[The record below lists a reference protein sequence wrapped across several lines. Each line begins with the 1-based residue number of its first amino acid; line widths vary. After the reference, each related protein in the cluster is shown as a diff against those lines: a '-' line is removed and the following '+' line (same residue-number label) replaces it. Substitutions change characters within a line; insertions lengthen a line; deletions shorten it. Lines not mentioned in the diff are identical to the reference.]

1 MPKPYLDSAHVAR
14 LDAMPNMFDDFME
27 ELRRRQAEAEAGRKP
42 DAGSNG
48 AGSDPENSDPE
59 NSDPENEES
68 REDATMRSDGPH
80 SDDTDRDDDGPAS
93 PIFGRGG
100 FRGGT
105 RRYSGGSGE
114 IPEIHIGRGW
124 IGLGIIAL
132 IAVILMTVFALTV
145 GLATDAIWFQSIGF
159 GNVFWTRLGT
169 QVLFYFV
176 GAVVAFVVLWINIW
190 LAGRLIPKG
199 QLRQFS
205 LDDLLDRFNMDR
217 YFGGDAYGSGPFGPS
232 PRKRTVKSDSV
243 QVPDVSRPVF
253 WALLGVALLVALAMG
268 GLALGGWDTIQ
279 LFMHRV
285 PYGQTDPTFGKDI
298 GFFLFELPFYRLV
311 QSFANGLL
319 LVTLALVGI
328 RYLVAVASGAS
339 MPTPARV
346 HIGLLA
352 ALWLWSAAIGYQ
364 LDRYELVY
372 SGTSGIFQGVSYTD
386 ANARMLAMNVMTVL
400 TAFVG
405 CFIAGFTFTR
415 WRTPLVLT
423 LLFWAGAFLVLEVGY
438 PQLVQRVFVEPNQQT
453 QESPYIIDNI
463 QETRL
468 AFNLTSWSS
477 NTTQYTPQVSVTKA
491 AVTNESSTIQNVRL
505 WDSSP
510 LGQTLD
516 GLQVLRQYYT
526 FPSVTTDRYVF
537 TDKASCAPSPPPC
550 VRQVMLSGR
559 ELDPKQLAQLS
570 QGDQSWVNQHIVYTH
585 GYGLVMVPVNEVAQ
599 SGQPNLLISNFPPA
613 SVQGVPGVTQPR
625 IYFGTQPSN
634 YVIVDAASQEFDYP
648 SAAGGDQKTSWTG
661 TTGIK
666 LDTPLARLLFAT
678 RFGDLNMLISSQITG
693 SSQLLYNRSI
703 QERVAAIAP
712 FLRYDKDPY
721 LVLTSNGS
729 LDYVLDAYTTS
740 AAFPDA
746 NPFDPGAASGLA
758 GDPFN
763 YIRNSVKVVMN
774 AYDGTMSFYVAD
786 PKDPII
792 QAWEGVFPGLF
803 KPMSDMPLDIRGDA
817 TDPGHLRYPA
827 DMFSAQTAQFAKYHV
842 TDPSVFYQ
850 NNDVW
855 SVPPSADSGN
865 TTGTQQLGLQAYY
878 LQMRIPGQ
886 PSPEFV
892 LLQPMV
898 PQGRQNMIAW
908 VAAHNDPSD
917 YGQVS
922 VFDFPRETNVLG
934 PQQIQA
940 FIAQNKDISQQIT
953 LWGQVGSKVIL
964 GNLLVVPL
972 QDVDGHNELL
982 YVEPVYLQASSNGL
996 PIFQKVILATQT
1008 QVVWGN
1014 TLEDALNQI
1023 YAGQGTTTSG
1033 GTPSPGASATPS
1045 ALPSPSA
1052 TSTPTATP
1060 AATGTPSALPSV
1072 SLTGNAQELIAEANA
1087 HFQAAQAAAGRG
1099 DWTTYGKEMQIV
1111 SELLAQLQQLE
1122 GTPAPSGP

>member
-1 MPKPYLDSAHVAR
+1 
-14 LDAMPNMFDDFME
+14 MFDDFLE
-27 ELRRRQAEAEAGRKP
+27 ELRRRQAEAEGQKTKGGP
-42 DAGSNG
+42 NG
-48 AGSDPENSDPE
+48 AGSDPD
-59 NSDPENEES
+59 EEGS
-68 REDATMRSDGPH
+68 RKDATMRPDEPDSE
-80 SDDTDRDDDGPAS
+80 DTDRDDDGPAS

-105 RRYSGGSGE
+105 RRYAGGSGDM
-114 IPEIHIGRGW
+114 PEIHIGRGW
-124 IGLGIIAL
+124 IFLGIIAL
-132 IAVILMTVFALTV
+132 IAIVLASVFALSV

-169 QVLFYFV
+169 QILFFV
-176 GAVVAFVVLWINIW
+176 VGLIVAFAILWFNIW
-190 LAGRLIPKG
+190 LAGRFIPKG
-199 QLRQFS
+199 SLRQFS
-205 LDDLLDRFNMDR
+205 LDDLLNRFSVDR
-217 YFGGDAYGSGPFGPS
+217 YLGGDSFGSGPFGPS

-243 QVPDVSRPVF
+243 TMPDVSRPVF
-253 WALLGVALLVALAMG
+253 WGLLGVALLVALAMG
-268 GLALGGWDTIQ
+268 GLILGGWDTIQ
-279 LFMHRV
+279 LFIHRV
-285 PYGQTDPTFGKDI
+285 PYGQVDPTFGKDI
-298 GFFLFELPFYRLV
+298 GFFLFELPFYRLI
-311 QSFANGLL
+311 QSFANSLL
-319 LVTLALVGI
+319 LVALALVAI
-328 RYLVAVASGAS
+328 RYLIAVASGAS
-339 MPTPARV
+339 MPTTARV
-346 HIGLLA
+346 HIGILA

-372 SGTSGIFQGVSYTD
+372 SSTSGIFQGVSYTD

-405 CFIAGFTFTR
+405 CFIVGFTFTR
-415 WRTPLVLT
+415 WRTPLALT
-423 LLFWAGAFLVLEVGY
+423 LVFWAGAFLVLEVGY
-438 PQLVQRVFVEPNQQT
+438 PQVVQRVFVEPNQQA
-453 QESPYIIDNI
+453 QESPYISDNI

-468 AFNLTSWSS
+468 AFNLSSWTS
-477 NTTQYTPQVSVTKA
+477 NTTSYTPQVSVTKA

-516 GLQVLRQYYT
+516 GLQVLKQYYT

-550 VRQVMLSGR
+550 VRQVMISGR
-559 ELDPKQLAQLS
+559 ELDPTQLAQLS

-585 GYGLVMVPVNEVAQ
+585 GYGVVMVPVNEVAS
-599 SGQPNLLISNFPPA
+599 SGQPNLLISNFPPS
-613 SVQGVPGVTQPR
+613 SVQGVSAVTQPR

-648 SAAGGDQKTSWTG
+648 SASGSDQTTSWTG
-661 TTGIK
+661 TSGIK
-666 LDTPLARLLFAT
+666 LDTPLARLLFAA

-721 LVLTSNGS
+721 LVLTADGS

-746 NPFDPGAASGLA
+746 NPYDPGSNPSASGLA

-774 AYDGTMSFYVAD
+774 AYDGSMSFYVSD

-803 KPMSDMPLDIRGDA
+803 KPLSEMPADIRGDA
-817 TDPGHLRYPA
+817 TNPGHLRYPA
-827 DMFSAQTAQFAKYHV
+827 DMFAAQTAQFSKYHV
-842 TDPSVFYQ
+842 TDPSDFFQ

-855 SVPPSADSGN
+855 SLPPSADSGG

-886 PSPEFV
+886 ANPEFV
-892 LLQPMV
+892 LVQPML

-922 VFDFPRETNVLG
+922 VFDFPKETNVLG

-940 FIAQNKDISQQIT
+940 LIAQNKDISQQIT

-972 QDVDGHNELL
+972 QDSSGHNQLL

-1008 QVVWGN
+1008 QTVWGN
-1014 TLEDALNQI
+1014 SLEDALNQI
-1023 YAGQGTTTSG
+1023 YAGQGATTSG
-1033 GTPSPGASATPS
+1033 GTPSPGASPTPS
-1045 ALPSPSA
+1045 IAPSSTA
-1052 TSTPTATP
+1052 TSTVAPTPSGTP
-1060 AATGTPSALPSV
+1060 AALPSV
-1072 SLTGNAQELIAEANA
+1072 SLTGSEQQLVAEANA

-1111 SELLAQLQQLE
+1111 SQLLTQLQSE
-1122 GTPAPSGP
+1122 VGTAPPSSGP

>member
-1 MPKPYLDSAHVAR
+1 
-14 LDAMPNMFDDFME
+14 MPNMFDDFLE
-27 ELRRRQAEAEAGRKP
+27 ELRRRQAEAEGQKTKGGP
-42 DAGSNG
+42 NG
-48 AGSDPENSDPE
+48 AGSDPD
-59 NSDPENEES
+59 EEGS
-68 REDATMRSDGPH
+68 RKDATMRPDEP
-80 SDDTDRDDDGPAS
+80 DTEDTDRDDDGPAS

-105 RRYSGGSGE
+105 RRYAGGSGDM
-114 IPEIHIGRGW
+114 PEIHIGRGW
-124 IGLGIIAL
+124 IFLGIIAL
-132 IAVILMTVFALTV
+132 IAIVLMSVFALSV

-169 QVLFYFV
+169 QILFFV
-176 GAVVAFVVLWINIW
+176 VGLIVAFAVLWFNIW
-190 LAGRLIPKG
+190 LAGRFIPKG
-199 QLRQFS
+199 SLRQFS
-205 LDDLLDRFNMDR
+205 LDDLLNRFSVDR
-217 YFGGDAYGSGPFGPS
+217 YLGGDSFGSGPFGPS

-243 QVPDVSRPVF
+243 TMPDVSRPVF
-253 WALLGVALLVALAMG
+253 WGLLGVALLVALAMG
-268 GLALGGWDTIQ
+268 GLILGGWDTIQ
-279 LFMHRV
+279 LFIHRV
-285 PYGQTDPTFGKDI
+285 PYGQVDPTFGKDI
-298 GFFLFELPFYRLV
+298 GFFLFELPFYRLI
-311 QSFANGLL
+311 QSFANSLL
-319 LVTLALVGI
+319 LVALALVAI
-328 RYLVAVASGAS
+328 RYLIAVASGAS
-339 MPTPARV
+339 MPTTARV
-346 HIGLLA
+346 HIGILA

-372 SGTSGIFQGVSYTD
+372 SSTSGIFQGVSYTD

-405 CFIAGFTFTR
+405 CFIVGFTFTR
-415 WRTPLVLT
+415 WRTPLALT
-423 LLFWAGAFLVLEVGY
+423 LVFWAGAFLVLEVGY
-438 PQLVQRVFVEPNQQT
+438 PQVVQRVFVEPNQQA
-453 QESPYIIDNI
+453 QESPYISDNI

-468 AFNLTSWSS
+468 AFNLSSWTS
-477 NTTQYTPQVSVTKA
+477 NTTSYTPQVSVTKA

-516 GLQVLRQYYT
+516 GLQVLKQYYT

-550 VRQVMLSGR
+550 VRQVMISGR
-559 ELDPKQLAQLS
+559 ELDPTQLAQLS

-585 GYGLVMVPVNEVAQ
+585 GYGVVMVPVNEVAS
-599 SGQPNLLISNFPPA
+599 SGQPNLLISNFPPS
-613 SVQGVPGVTQPR
+613 SVQGVSAVTQPR

-648 SAAGGDQKTSWTG
+648 SASGSDQTTSWTG
-661 TTGIK
+661 TSGIK
-666 LDTPLARLLFAT
+666 LDTPLARLLFAA

-721 LVLTSNGS
+721 LVLTADGS

-746 NPFDPGAASGLA
+746 NPYDPGSNPSASGLA

-774 AYDGTMSFYVAD
+774 AYDGSMSFYVSD

-803 KPMSDMPLDIRGDA
+803 KPLSEMPADIRGDA
-817 TDPGHLRYPA
+817 TNPGHLRYPA
-827 DMFSAQTAQFAKYHV
+827 DMFAAQTAQFSKYHV
-842 TDPSVFYQ
+842 TDPSDFFQ

-855 SVPPSADSGN
+855 SLPPSADSGG

-886 PSPEFV
+886 ANPEFV
-892 LLQPMV
+892 LVQPML

-922 VFDFPRETNVLG
+922 VFDFPKETNVLG

-940 FIAQNKDISQQIT
+940 LIAQNKDISQQIT

-972 QDVDGHNELL
+972 QDSSGHNQLL

-1008 QVVWGN
+1008 QTVWGN
-1014 TLEDALNQI
+1014 SLEDALNQI

-1033 GTPSPGASATPS
+1033 GTPSPGASPTPSVAPSPTVAATPS
-1045 ALPSPSA
+1045 G
-1052 TSTPTATP
+1052 TP
-1060 AATGTPSALPSV
+1060 AAIPSV
-1072 SLTGNAQELIAEANA
+1072 SLTGSEQQLVAEANA

-1111 SELLAQLQQLE
+1111 SQLLTQLQSE
-1122 GTPAPSGP
+1122 VGTAPPSSGP

>member
-1 MPKPYLDSAHVAR
+1 
-14 LDAMPNMFDDFME
+14 MFDDFLE
-27 ELRRRQAEAEAGRKP
+27 ELRRRQAEAEGQKTKGGP
-42 DAGSNG
+42 NG
-48 AGSDPENSDPE
+48 AGSDPD
-59 NSDPENEES
+59 EEGS
-68 REDATMRSDGPH
+68 RKDATMRPDEP
-80 SDDTDRDDDGPAS
+80 DTEDTDRDDDGPAS

-105 RRYSGGSGE
+105 RRYAGGSGDM
-114 IPEIHIGRGW
+114 PEIHIGRGW
-124 IGLGIIAL
+124 IFLGIIAL
-132 IAVILMTVFALTV
+132 IAIVLMSVFALSV

-169 QVLFYFV
+169 QILFFV
-176 GAVVAFVVLWINIW
+176 VGLIVAFAVLWFNIW
-190 LAGRLIPKG
+190 LAGRFIPKG
-199 QLRQFS
+199 SLRQFS
-205 LDDLLDRFNMDR
+205 LDDLLNRFSVDR
-217 YFGGDAYGSGPFGPS
+217 YLGGDSFGSGPFGPS

-243 QVPDVSRPVF
+243 TMPDVSRPVF
-253 WALLGVALLVALAMG
+253 WGLLGVALLVALAMG
-268 GLALGGWDTIQ
+268 GLILGGWDTIQ
-279 LFMHRV
+279 LFIHRV
-285 PYGQTDPTFGKDI
+285 PYGQVDPTFGKDI
-298 GFFLFELPFYRLV
+298 GFFLFELPFYRLI
-311 QSFANGLL
+311 QSFANSLL
-319 LVTLALVGI
+319 LVALALVAI
-328 RYLVAVASGAS
+328 RYLIAVASGAS
-339 MPTPARV
+339 MPTTARV
-346 HIGLLA
+346 HIGILA

-372 SGTSGIFQGVSYTD
+372 SSTSGIFQGVSYTD

-405 CFIAGFTFTR
+405 CFIVGFTFTR
-415 WRTPLVLT
+415 WRTPLALT
-423 LLFWAGAFLVLEVGY
+423 LVFWAGAFLVLEVGY
-438 PQLVQRVFVEPNQQT
+438 PQVVQRVFVEPNQQA
-453 QESPYIIDNI
+453 QESPYISDNI

-468 AFNLTSWSS
+468 AFNLSSWTS
-477 NTTQYTPQVSVTKA
+477 NTTSYTPQVSVTKA

-516 GLQVLRQYYT
+516 GLQVLKQYYT

-550 VRQVMLSGR
+550 VRQVMISGR
-559 ELDPKQLAQLS
+559 ELDPTQLAQLS

-585 GYGLVMVPVNEVAQ
+585 GYGVVMVPVNEVAS
-599 SGQPNLLISNFPPA
+599 SGQPNLLISNFPPS
-613 SVQGVPGVTQPR
+613 SVQGVSAVTQPR

-648 SAAGGDQKTSWTG
+648 SASGSDQTTSWTG
-661 TTGIK
+661 TSGIK
-666 LDTPLARLLFAT
+666 LDTPLARLLFAA

-721 LVLTSNGS
+721 LVLTADGS

-746 NPFDPGAASGLA
+746 NPYDPGSNPSASGLA

-774 AYDGTMSFYVAD
+774 AYDGSMSFYVSD

-803 KPMSDMPLDIRGDA
+803 KPLSEMPADIRGDA
-817 TDPGHLRYPA
+817 TNPGHLRYPA
-827 DMFSAQTAQFAKYHV
+827 DMFAAQTAQFSKYHV
-842 TDPSVFYQ
+842 TDPSDFFQ

-855 SVPPSADSGN
+855 SLPPSADSGG

-886 PSPEFV
+886 ANPEFV
-892 LLQPMV
+892 LVQPML

-922 VFDFPRETNVLG
+922 VFDFPKETNVLG

-940 FIAQNKDISQQIT
+940 LIAQNKDISQQIT

-972 QDVDGHNELL
+972 QDSSGHNQLL

-1008 QVVWGN
+1008 QTVWGN
-1014 TLEDALNQI
+1014 SLEDALNQI

-1033 GTPSPGASATPS
+1033 GTPSPGASPTPSVAPSPTVAATPS
-1045 ALPSPSA
+1045 G
-1052 TSTPTATP
+1052 TP
-1060 AATGTPSALPSV
+1060 AAIPSV
-1072 SLTGNAQELIAEANA
+1072 SLTGSEQQLVAEANA

-1111 SELLAQLQQLE
+1111 SQLLTQLQSE
-1122 GTPAPSGP
+1122 VGTAPPSSGP

>member
-1 MPKPYLDSAHVAR
+1 
-14 LDAMPNMFDDFME
+14 MPNMFDDFLE
-27 ELRRRQAEAEAGRKP
+27 ELRRRQAEAEGQKTKGGP
-42 DAGSNG
+42 NG
-48 AGSDPENSDPE
+48 AGSDPD
-59 NSDPENEES
+59 EEGS
-68 REDATMRSDGPH
+68 RKDATMRPDEP
-80 SDDTDRDDDGPAS
+80 DTEDTDRDDDGPAS

-105 RRYSGGSGE
+105 RRYAGGSGDM
-114 IPEIHIGRGW
+114 PEIHIGRGW
-124 IGLGIIAL
+124 IFLGIIAL
-132 IAVILMTVFALTV
+132 IAIVLASVFALSV

-169 QVLFYFV
+169 QILF
-176 GAVVAFVVLWINIW
+176 FVVGLIVALANLWFNIL
-190 LAGRLIPKG
+190 LAGRFIPKG
-199 QLRQFS
+199 SLRQFS
-205 LDDLLDRFNMDR
+205 LDDLLNRFSVDR
-217 YFGGDAYGSGPFGPS
+217 YLGGDSFGSGPFGPS

-243 QVPDVSRPVF
+243 TMPDVSRPVF
-253 WALLGVALLVALAMG
+253 WGLLGVALLVALAMG
-268 GLALGGWDTIQ
+268 GLILGGWDTIQ
-279 LFMHRV
+279 LFIHRV
-285 PYGQTDPTFGKDI
+285 PYGQVDPTFGKDI
-298 GFFLFELPFYRLV
+298 GFFLFELPFYRLI
-311 QSFANGLL
+311 QSFANSLL
-319 LVTLALVGI
+319 LVALALVAI
-328 RYLVAVASGAS
+328 RYLIAVASGAS
-339 MPTPARV
+339 MPTTARV
-346 HIGLLA
+346 HIGILA

-372 SGTSGIFQGVSYTD
+372 SSTSGIFQGVSYTD

-405 CFIAGFTFTR
+405 CFIVGFTFTR
-415 WRTPLVLT
+415 WRTPLALT
-423 LLFWAGAFLVLEVGY
+423 LVFWAGAFLVLEVGY
-438 PQLVQRVFVEPNQQT
+438 PQVVQRVFVEPNQQA
-453 QESPYIIDNI
+453 QESPYISDNI

-468 AFNLTSWSS
+468 AFNLSSWTS
-477 NTTQYTPQVSVTKA
+477 NTTSYTPQVSVTKA

-516 GLQVLRQYYT
+516 GLQVLKQYYT

-550 VRQVMLSGR
+550 VRQVMISGR
-559 ELDPKQLAQLS
+559 ELDPTQLAQLS

-585 GYGLVMVPVNEVAQ
+585 GYGVVMVPVNEVAS
-599 SGQPNLLISNFPPA
+599 SGQPNLLISNFPPS
-613 SVQGVPGVTQPR
+613 SVQGVSAVTQPR

-648 SAAGGDQKTSWTG
+648 SASGSDQTTSWTG
-661 TTGIK
+661 TSGIK
-666 LDTPLARLLFAT
+666 LDTPLARLLFAA

-721 LVLTSNGS
+721 LVLTADGS

-746 NPFDPGAASGLA
+746 NPYDPGSNPSASGLA

-774 AYDGTMSFYVAD
+774 AYDGSMSFYVSD

-803 KPMSDMPLDIRGDA
+803 KPLSEMPADIRGDA
-817 TDPGHLRYPA
+817 TNPGHLRYPA
-827 DMFSAQTAQFAKYHV
+827 DMFAAQTAQFSKYHV
-842 TDPSVFYQ
+842 TDPSDFFQ

-855 SVPPSADSGN
+855 SLPPSADSGG

-886 PSPEFV
+886 ANPEFV
-892 LLQPMV
+892 LVQPML

-922 VFDFPRETNVLG
+922 VFDFPKETNVLG

-940 FIAQNKDISQQIT
+940 LIAQNKDISQQIT

-972 QDVDGHNELL
+972 QDSSGHNQLL

-1008 QVVWGN
+1008 QTVWGN
-1014 TLEDALNQI
+1014 SLEDALNQI
-1023 YAGQGTTTSG
+1023 YAGQGATTSG
-1033 GTPSPGASATPS
+1033 GTPSPGASPTPS
-1045 ALPSPSA
+1045 IAPSSTA
-1052 TSTPTATP
+1052 TSTVAPTPSGTP
-1060 AATGTPSALPSV
+1060 AALPSV
-1072 SLTGNAQELIAEANA
+1072 SLTGSEQQLVAEANA

-1111 SELLAQLQQLE
+1111 SQLLTQLQRE
-1122 GTPAPSGP
+1122 VGTAQPSSGP

>member
-1 MPKPYLDSAHVAR
+1 
-14 LDAMPNMFDDFME
+14 MFDDFME
-27 ELRRRQAEAEAGRKP
+27 ELHRRQAEADAGRKP
-42 DAGSNG
+42 VGG
-48 AGSDPENSDPE
+48 PKGTGSDPD
-59 NSDPENEES
+59 DEES
-68 REDATMRSDGPH
+68 REDETMSSDGPD
-80 SDDTDRDDDGPAS
+80 SDDSERDDEPAGPV
-93 PIFGRGG
+93 FGQGG
-100 FRGGT
+100 FRGGS
-105 RRYSGGSGE
+105 RRYSGGPTGE
-114 IPEIHIGRGW
+114 MPEIHIGRGW
-124 IGLGIIAL
+124 IVLGVIAL
-132 IAVILMTVFALTV
+132 IAVILMTVFAMTV

-169 QVLFYFV
+169 QILFFIAG
-176 GAVVAFVVLWINIW
+176 GAIAFAVLWINLW
-190 LAGRLIPKG
+190 LAGRFIPKG

-205 LDDLLDRFNMDR
+205 FDDLLDRFNVDR
-217 YFGGDAYGSGPFGPS
+217 YFGGDNFGSGPFRSP
-232 PRKRTVKSDSV
+232 PRKRTVKGEAV
-243 QVPDVSRPVF
+243 QVPDVSRPAF
-253 WALLGVALLVALAMG
+253 WILLGIALLVALAMG
-268 GLALGGWDTIQ
+268 GLVLGGWDTIQ

-285 PYGQTDPTFGKDI
+285 PYGQSDPTFGKDI
-298 GFFLFELPFYRLV
+298 SFFLFELPFYRLV

-328 RYLVAVASGAS
+328 RYLIAVASGAS
-339 MPTPARV
+339 MPTSARV
-346 HIGLLA
+346 HLGLLA
-352 ALWLWSAAIGYQ
+352 ALWLWSSAIGYQ

-400 TAFVG
+400 TAFIG
-405 CFIAGFTFTR
+405 CFIVGFTFTR

-423 LLFWAGAFLVLEVGY
+423 LVFWAGAFLVLEVGY
-438 PQLVQRVFVEPNQQT
+438 PQLVQRLAVEPNQQA
-453 QESPYIIDNI
+453 QESPYISDNI

-468 AFNLTSWSS
+468 AFNLTSWSA
-477 NTTQYTPQVSVTKA
+477 NTTQYTPQVSVTQA
-491 AVTNESSTIQNVRL
+491 AVQNESSTIQNVRL

-516 GLQVLRQYYT
+516 GLQVLKQYYT

-537 TDKASCAPSPPPC
+537 TDTASCSPSPPPC
-550 VRQVMLSGR
+550 VRQVMISGR
-559 ELDPKQLAQLS
+559 ELDPTQLAQLT

-585 GYGLVMVPVNEVAQ
+585 GYGLVMVPVNEVAS

-613 SVQGVPGVTQPR
+613 SLKGAPGVTQPR

-648 SAAGGDQKTSWTG
+648 SATGTDQKTTWTG
-661 TTGIK
+661 TSGIK
-666 LDTPLARLLFAT
+666 LDTPLSRLLFAA

-712 FLRYDKDPY
+712 FLRSDKDPY
-721 LVLTSNGS
+721 LVLTADGS

-746 NPFDPGAASGLA
+746 NPYDPGSSSASGLA

-763 YIRNSVKVVMN
+763 YVRNSVKVVMN

-803 KPMSDMPLDIRGDA
+803 KPLSDMPVSIRGDA

-827 DMFSAQTAQFAKYHV
+827 DMFAAQTAQFAKYHV

-855 SVPPSADSGN
+855 QLPPSADTGG

-886 PSPEFV
+886 ANPEFV
-892 LLQPMV
+892 LVQPML

-940 FIAQNKDISQQIT
+940 LIAQNKDISGQIT

-972 QDVDGHNELL
+972 QDSSGHNELL
-982 YVEPVYLQASSNGL
+982 YVEPVYLQAANNGL

-1008 QVVWGN
+1008 QTVWGN
-1014 TLEDALNQI
+1014 SLEDALNQV

-1033 GTPSPGASATPS
+1033 GTPSPGASATAS
-1045 ALPSPSA
+1045 AALSPPA
-1052 TSTPTATP
+1052 TSTPAATVTPSETP
-1060 AATGTPSALPSV
+1060 AALPSV
-1072 SLTGNAQELIAEANA
+1072 TLTGTTQQLIAEANA

-1099 DWTTYGKEMQIV
+1099 DWTTYGKEMQTV
-1111 SELLAQLQQLE
+1111 SQLLGQLQLLE

>member
-1 MPKPYLDSAHVAR
+1 
-14 LDAMPNMFDDFME
+14 MFDEFLD
-27 ELRRRQAEAEAGRKP
+27 ELRRRQAEAENGGKP
-42 DAGSNG
+42 NGESHG
-48 AGSDPENSDPE
+48 AGSDPEDE
-59 NSDPENEES
+59 GS
-68 REDATMRSDGPH
+68 RKDATMRSDEPD
-80 SDDTDRDDDGPAS
+80 SEDTDRDDDGPAS

-105 RRYSGGSGE
+105 RRYAGGSGDM
-114 IPEIHIGRGW
+114 PEIHVGRGW
-124 IGLGIIAL
+124 IVLGILAL
-132 IAVILMTVFALTV
+132 LVVVLMSFFALTV
-145 GLATDAIWFQSIGF
+145 GLATDAIWFQSVGF

-169 QVLFYFV
+169 QILFFV
-176 GAVVAFVVLWINIW
+176 AGAVVAFALLWFNIW
-190 LAGRLIPKG
+190 LAGRFIPKG

-205 LDDLLDRFNMDR
+205 LDDLLNRFSVER
-217 YFGGDAYGSGPFGPS
+217 YLGGDSFGSGPFGPS
-232 PRKRTVKSDSV
+232 PKKRTVKSDSV
-243 QVPDVSRPVF
+243 TMPDVGRPVF
-253 WALLGVALLVALAMG
+253 WSLLTVALLVALAMG
-268 GLALGGWDTIQ
+268 GLALSGWDTIQ
-279 LFMHRV
+279 LFIHRV
-285 PYGQTDPTFGKDI
+285 PYGQVDPTFGKDI

-311 QSFANGLL
+311 QSFANSLL
-319 LVTLALVGI
+319 LVALALVAI

-339 MPTPARV
+339 MPTTARV
-346 HIGLLA
+346 HIGILA

-372 SGTSGIFQGVSYTD
+372 SGTSGIFQGVSFTD

-400 TAFVG
+400 TAFIG
-405 CFIAGFTFTR
+405 CFVVGFTFTR

-423 LLFWAGAFLVLEVGY
+423 LVFWAGAFLVLEVGY
-438 PQLVQRVFVEPNQQT
+438 PQLVQRLQVEPNQQA
-453 QESPYIIDNI
+453 QESTYISDNI

-468 AFNLTSWSS
+468 AFNLTSWTSS
-477 NTTQYTPQVSVTKA
+477 TTSYTPQVSVTKA

-516 GLQVLRQYYT
+516 GLQVLKQYYT

-537 TDKASCAPSPPPC
+537 TDKASCSPSPPPC

-559 ELDPKQLAQLS
+559 ELDPTQLAQLS

-585 GYGLVMVPVNEVAQ
+585 GYGVVMVPVNEVAS
-599 SGQPNLLISNFPPA
+599 SGQPNLLISNFPP
-613 SVQGVPGVTQPR
+613 SSTQGVTTVTQPR
-625 IYFGTQPSN
+625 IYFGTQSSN

-648 SAAGGDQKTSWTG
+648 SASGSDQKTSWTG

-666 LDTPLARLLFAT
+666 LDTPLSRLLFAA

-721 LVLTSNGS
+721 LVLTANGS

-746 NPFDPGAASGLA
+746 NPYSPPSTSGLA
-758 GDPFN
+758 GDSFN
-763 YIRNSVKVVMN
+763 YVRNSVKVVMN

-803 KPMSDMPLDIRGDA
+803 KPISEMPVDIRGDA
-817 TDPGHLRYPA
+817 TNPGHLRYPA
-827 DMFSAQTAQFAKYHV
+827 DMFAAQTAQYAKYHV
-842 TDPSVFYQ
+842 TDPSDFFQ

-855 SVPPSADSGN
+855 SVPPSADSGG

-886 PSPEFV
+886 ANPEFV
-892 LLQPMV
+892 LVQPML

-917 YGQVS
+917 YGEVS
-922 VFDFPRETNVLG
+922 VFDFPKETNVLG

-940 FIAQNKDISQQIT
+940 LIAQNKDISQQIT

-972 QDVDGHNELL
+972 QDSSGHNQLL

-1008 QVVWGN
+1008 QTVWGN
-1014 TLEDALNQI
+1014 SLEDALNQI

-1033 GTPSPGASATPS
+1033 GTPSPGASS
-1045 ALPSPSA
+1045 SPSVA
-1052 TSTPTATP
+1052 PSSTAKTTAAPT
-1060 AATGTPSALPSV
+1060 ATGTPGALPSV
-1072 SLTGNAQELIAEANA
+1072 SLTASEQELVTEANA

-1099 DWTTYGKEMQIV
+1099 DWTTYGNEMQVV
-1111 SELLAQLQQLE
+1111 SELLARLQQE
-1122 GTPAPSGP
+1122 VGTAPPSSGP